1 VQKMASPFEVVVVSS
16 DLQPRDRL
24 AGILANLG
32 LDPVGISTLRE
43 CREILSRRRVR
54 LVFCDRHVADGNY
67 QDLLAAYPQSG
78 RPRVVVTSRSAD
90 WDEYRE
96 AMRCGA
102 FDIIPVPCR
111 RADVEWMVVQAKRAD
126 RRAELPGPARAEPP
140 ELAKAAS
147 ASAPSGTTS
156 HGSHNK

>member
-1 VQKMASPFEVVVVSS
+1 MASPFEVVVVSS

-24 AGILANLG
+24 AGTLASLG
-32 LDPVGISTLRE
+32 LDPVRTSTLRE
-43 CREILSRRRVR
+43 CREILARRRVG

-78 RPRVVVTSRSAD
+78 DRPRVVVTSRSAD

-126 RRAELPGPARAEPP
+126 RRAELPGPARVETP
-140 ELAKAAS
+140 ELAKAAT
-147 ASAPSGTTS
+147 ASARSGNRPGDFHS
-156 HGSHNK
+156 GR